1 MGDTMPAGRF
11 KKPGRFSSL
20 FPKLTLASTKKP
32 KTTEARIHQ
41 LENDV
46 RDLRSVMRE
55 LIETLEWELGRDL
68 DQNHRVG
75 KVSPRRGLPKT
86 ARLEP
91 IGQRRASRLEQKPA
105 PLPPNIP

>member
-1 MGDTMPAGRF
+1 MPAARF
-11 KKPGRFSSL
+11 KKL
-20 FPKLTLASTKKP
+20 FPKLRLTSTKKL
-32 KTTEARIHQ
+32 KTTEARVAQ

-55 LIETLEWELGRDL
+55 LIETLEWELARDL
-68 DQNHRVG
+68 DHNHRVG
-75 KVSPRRGLPKT
+75 EVAPRRGLPKT

-91 IGQRRASRLEQKPA
+91 LALQRNPRSPRVRKPA

>member
-1 MGDTMPAGRF
+1 MPASRF
-11 KKPGRFSSL
+11 KKPERFKNL
-20 FPKLTLASTKKP
+20 FPKLKLASTKKA
-32 KTTEARIHQ
+32 KTTEARVAQ

-55 LIETLEWELGRDL
+55 LIETLEWELARDL

-86 ARLEP
+86 ARLKP
-91 IGQRRASRLEQKPA
+91 LALQTNSPLERHPA